1 MAEKKYI
8 AVRPE
13 DGTTND
19 LVNMTN
25 PKNKFIGELVSVNP
39 NNKDENL
46 DVRDLFVAHIE
57 VDGKN
62 LPAHT
67 QDSRRIVDISPHVN
81 LTPVSVDGSEVVFG
95 GWECVPGRTPSGDP
109 SESNPHP
116 DKKIELRLNDHGKW
130 VGVLVLQ
137 EADEEHGVEE
147 IVEVITS
154 QKGDD
159 TSMNL
164 MWLNEE
170 IDYGDMD
177 AICASRNSYNLLGYR
192 LGEENGLNEGK
203 LLQPAAQEGSDEP
216 FFTAWKNG
224 YHSDGLCAGDGA
236 KAYEYDYEH
245 GKKVKIEGAI
255 AFGKNAVAAKPNA
268 VQIGEGTN
276 DQEDTLQFKEWQ
288 LLDSEGHIP
297 NERLVVDGI
306 PTEGSDKPVSSGGV
320 YNEVERIDSTISE
333 LEEHIEE
340 EVSRIDSTISDL
352 REYTDD
358 RFDQVDST
366 ISQFKDDVDDKFN
379 QVDSTISNL
388 QEHVDDEVERLDG
401 GIRDLREYADGR
413 FDEVDST
420 ISNLQDHVG

>member
-81 LTPVSVDGSEVVFG
+81 LTPVSVDGSEVVFDR
-95 GWECVPGRTPSGDP
+95 WECVPGRTPSGEP

-116 DKKIELRLNDHGKW
+116 DKRIDLRLNDHGKW

-177 AICASRNSYNLLGYR
+177 AIHASRNSYNLLGYR

-216 FFTAWKNG
+216 CFAAWNKG
-224 YHSDGLCAGDGA
+224 QHSDGLCEGEGA

-276 DQEDTLQFKEWQ
+276 DQEDTLQFNEWQ

-297 NERLVVDGI
+297 NERLVVDDI

-320 YNEVERIDSTISE
+320 YNEDERIDSTISE
-333 LEEHIEE
+333 LEEH
-340 EVSRIDSTISDL
+340 V
-352 REYTDD
+352 
-358 RFDQVDST
+358 
-366 ISQFKDDVDDKFN
+366 
-379 QVDSTISNL
+379 
-388 QEHVDDEVERLDG
+388 
-401 GIRDLREYADGR
+401 
-413 FDEVDST
+413 
-420 ISNLQDHVG
+420 